1 MIIEHIVL
9 GMLHTNCWIL
19 GDPETRECVLFD
31 PGTNFEKITAFL
43 EEKDLRVK
51 AILLTHGHFDHVMA
65 ARLLQDHT
73 GAQVMIC
80 RPDEIILSP
89 DQVLHRGYMRQ
100 EYQPPRIDRLLYDGD
115 TFTCGSLTFKVM
127 RTPGHTAGSCC
138 VLCQDVMVSGDTLFE
153 GCCGRWDLGGDERD
167 MMISLNRLYHLP
179 GDYKVLPG
187 HGPATTLEKERKLNP
202 YMKAAVEA

>member
-19 GDPETRECVLFD
+19 GDDRTRECVLFD

-43 EEKDLRVK
+43 EEKQLTVK
-51 AILLTHGHFDHVMA
+51 VILLTHGHFDHVMA

-80 RPDEIILSP
+80 RPDELILSP

-115 TFTCGSLTFKVM
+115 TFSCGGLQLKVM

-138 VLCQDVMVSGDTLFE
+138 VLCGDVMVSGDTLFE
-153 GCCGRWDLGGDERD
+153 GCCGRWDLGGDERE
-167 MMISLNRLYHLP
+167 MMISLRRLYELP

-187 HGPATTLEKERKLNP
+187 HGPATTLEKERKLNA
-202 YMKAAVEA
+202 YMKMAVGR

>member
-1 MIIEHIVL
+1 MFIEQIVL

-19 GDPETRECVLFD
+19 GDSETRECVLFD

-43 EEKDLRVK
+43 EEKQLKVQV
-51 AILLTHGHFDHVMA
+51 ILLTHGHFDHVMA

-80 RPDEIILSP
+80 RPDENMLAP

-100 EYQPPRIDRLLYDGD
+100 AYQPPRVDRLLYDGD
-115 TFTCGSLTFKVM
+115 RFSCGSLEFQVL

-138 VLCQDVMVSGDTLFE
+138 VLCGDVMVSGDTLFE
-153 GCCGRWDLGGDERD
+153 GSIGRTDFPTGSRSELRE
-167 MMISLNRLYHLP
+167 SLQRLRNLE
-179 GDYKVLPG
+179 GDYTVYAG
-187 HGPATTLEKERKLNP
+187 HNDETTLEMERKNNP
-202 YMKAAVEA
+202 FL